1 LATPDLTTWIRGT
14 QLELECSATI
24 RDLGAVVASGVPV
37 TGSLTFTRPAR
48 IVRTA
53 DAVFQTLT
61 PKALAAGLDSGWTA
75 DLQASVRQGAD
86 TYTVPLGR
94 YRALTTE
101 WTPGAPAVAAQ
112 LADELVLATDDRYKY
127 PFTMRKGWTYFD
139 AIRRLLAILGI
150 TPAGNTH
157 ATIASDTTW
166 GPLYTSSIR
175 VPITEDRE
183 RIELF
188 ELLNARNRSQTL
200 FDKSGVLTM
209 RRDPASFYRMA
220 ANRTRADYWLTD
232 SAAFRIDAV
241 KFSREDQYNALV
253 IQPGESAENFWYS
266 WRPVT
271 SGAYAYGPRFGAKPV
286 FYSSDLLHTRAL
298 AEAAIVDMLPDYTSP
313 AKRLA
318 VSAPP
323 YWWIEAGN
331 VIALPGA
338 SSAPP
343 RYVIN
348 AVTLPLG
355 LGDMALDLE
364 SIDPEQYEVPEY
376 GA

>member
-1 LATPDLTTWIRGT
+1 MATPDLTTWIRGT
-14 QLELECSATI
+14 QLDLECSATI
-24 RDLGAVVASGVPV
+24 RNLGAVVYSGVPV
-37 TGSLTFTRPAR
+37 SGTLTLTRPAKV
-48 IVRTA
+48 VRTA
-53 DAVFQTLT
+53 DVVFQTLT
-61 PKALAAGLDSGWTA
+61 PKALSAGLDSGWTA
-75 DLQASVRQGAD
+75 DLQVTVRQGD
-86 TYTVPLGR
+86 TVHTVPLGR
-94 YRALTTE
+94 FRAITTE

-112 LADELVLATDDRYKY
+112 LADELTLVVDDRFKF
-127 PFTMRKGWTYFD
+127 PWTARKGWTYFE

-150 TPAGNTH
+150 AQPGDPT
-157 ATIASDTTW
+157 ASITTDTTW
-166 GPLYTSSIR
+166 GPLYASSIR

-188 ELLNARNRSQTL
+188 ELLNDRNRSQTL
-200 FDKSGVLTM
+200 FDRNGVLTM
-209 RRDPASFYRMA
+209 RRDPASYYRLN

-232 SAAFRIDAV
+232 PAGFRVDAV

-253 IQPGESAENFWYS
+253 IQPGESEENFWYS
-266 WRPVT
+266 WRPVS
-271 SGAYAYGPRFGAKPV
+271 SGAYAYGSRFGAKPV

-298 AEAAIVDMLPDYTSP
+298 AEAAIVDMLPDYTST
-313 AKRLA
+313 ARRLA

-338 SSAPP
+338 AAAPP

-348 AVTLPLG
+348 AVSLPLG
-355 LGDMALDLE
+355 LGDMALELE
-364 SIDPEQYEVPEY
+364 SIDEAQYEVPEY

>member
-1 LATPDLTTWIRGT
+1 MATPDLTPWVRGT

-24 RDLGAVVASGVPV
+24 RDTGTVVATRVPISG
-37 TGSLTFTRPAR
+37 TLTLTRPGKV
-48 IVRTA
+48 VRTA

-75 DLQASVRQGAD
+75 DLQVTVRQGD
-86 TYTVPLGR
+86 ETHTVPLGR
-94 YRALTTE
+94 FRAISTE

-112 LADELVLATDDRYKY
+112 LADELTLVVDDRFKF
-127 PFTMRKGWTYFD
+127 PWTAKKGWTYLE

-150 TPAGNTH
+150 APPGTTH
-157 ATIASDTTW
+157 AAITADTTW
-166 GPLYTSSIR
+166 GPLYASIIR

-183 RIELF
+183 RIDMF
-188 ELLNARNRSQTL
+188 ELLNDRNRSQTY
-200 FDKSGVLTM
+200 FDKAGALTI
-209 RRDPASFYRMA
+209 RRDPASYYRLSS
-220 ANRTRADYWLTD
+220 NRTRADYTLTD
-232 SAAFRIDAV
+232 PAAFRVDAV

-253 IQPGESAENFWYS
+253 IQPGESEEKFWYS
-266 WRPVT
+266 WRPAST
-271 SGAYAYGPRFGAKPV
+271 GAYAYGSRFGAKPA

-298 AEAAIVDMLPDYTSP
+298 AEAAITEMLPDYTSP
-313 AKRLA
+313 AKRLT

-343 RYVIN
+343 RYVIS
-348 AVTLPLG
+348 AVSLPLG
-355 LGDMALDLE
+355 LGDMVLDLE
-364 SIDPEQYEVPEY
+364 SIDEAQYEVPEY